1 MTQTKILDIP
11 KLVSDQ
17 ALVNFEKKIHM
28 QTLKTSDNVELC
40 YVIAKAKKT
49 KANLIISNG
58 RTESF
63 VLYTEVIMEFVEKGY
78 DVYAVDH
85 RGQGLSERLTG
96 DPHLGH
102 IDQFQQYAADLN
114 FFVESLVPKKKWPT
128 FILSHSMGSAIAL
141 DYLMN
146 YPHSIRAM
154 VMIAPMID
162 IRLPAPKWVILSL
175 AKALLA
181 YYDTPHYVPL
191 GAPYQEENFL
201 DNRITHDEIR
211 YNRYLQA
218 YRDHPQAQLGSP
230 SNEWLR
236 ESLEQTDRL
245 FENIVKLATPCL
257 IFQAEDEKI
266 VSNQAQDEFAEAS
279 PQVTLKKISGAQH
292 QILLERDDVRSQVI
306 LKTIAYFEQHA
317 Q

>member
-1 MTQTKILDIP
+1 MAP
-11 KLVSDQ
+11 KKKFDNPTAVAEQDL
-17 ALVNFEKKIHM
+17 LNFEKKIQM
-28 QTLKTSDNVELC
+28 QKLITPDNLELIYVVATS
-40 YVIAKAKKT
+40 KKS

-63 VLYTEVIMEFVEKGY
+63 ILYTEVILNFVNQGFN
-78 DVYAVDH
+78 VYALDH

-102 IDQFQQYAADLN
+102 IDEFKQYAADLN
-114 FFVESLVPKKKWPT
+114 FFIEQVVPKTQWPSY
-128 FILSHSMGSAIAL
+128 ILSHSMGSAIAL

-146 YPHSIRAM
+146 YQHHIKAM

-162 IRLPAPKWVILSL
+162 IRLPAPKWLILSL
-175 AKALLA
+175 TKMRLA
-181 YYDTPHYVPL
+181 YYDAPHYILL
-191 GAPYQEENFL
+191 GTPYYEEDFQ

-236 ESLEQTDRL
+236 ESLEQTDSL
-245 FENIVKLATPCL
+245 FENIKNLTTPCL
-257 IFQAEDEKI
+257 ILQAEKEQI
-266 VSNQAQDEFAEAS
+266 VSNKAQNALAAVS
-279 PQVTLKKISGAQH
+279 PAVTLKIIHEAQH
-292 QILLERDDVRSQVI
+292 QILLERDAVRGPAMVDA
-306 LKTIAYFEQHA
+306 LTFFEQHA